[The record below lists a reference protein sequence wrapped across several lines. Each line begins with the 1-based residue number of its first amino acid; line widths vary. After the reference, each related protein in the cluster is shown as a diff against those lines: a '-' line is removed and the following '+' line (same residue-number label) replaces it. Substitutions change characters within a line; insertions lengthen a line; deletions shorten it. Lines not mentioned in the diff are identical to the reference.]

1 MDCAAV
7 TFFARVCSNCVPE
20 LMLMCVPSSDNQSSR
35 AVYYSCVH
43 LIIKAASR
51 AEYCLRVRVME
62 LVVQCIVYVCV

>member
-1 MDCAAV
+1 
-7 TFFARVCSNCVPE
+7 
-20 LMLMCVPSSDNQSSR
+20 MCVPSSDNQSSR